1 MNDSMNGSKSKTSMA
16 YDDYGQGFPVLLIH
30 GHPFNRTM
38 WTPQVQSLRW
48 KYRTIVPDLR
58 GYGESAPS
66 PAIDAYTQERYAADL
81 VALLDDLG
89 VKQACV
95 VGLSMGGQIAMEFAR
110 AFPERTAALVL
121 AATFAESETPQGI
134 IERNRAAERIE
145 TEGIVPIGT
154 EMLPKLLGRKT
165 IKENPALALQIFTMI
180 CSTNPSGAAA
190 AIRGRAMRQDYRPSL
205 QSFLNPAMLVLG
217 TDDSYTSVANGKKL
231 QASMPDCRLEV
242 FQDIGHMPNLEAED
256 RFNECLHSF
265 LESIERMTPTNS

>member
-1 MNDSMNGSKSKTSMA
+1 MNGSKSKTSMA
-16 YDDYGQGFPVLLIH
+16 YDDYGQGFPVLFIH

-58 GYGESAPS
+58 GYGESAPL
-66 PAIDAYTQERYAADL
+66 PTDAYTQEMYAVDL
-81 VALLDDLG
+81 VALLDELE

-110 AFPERTAALVL
+110 AFPKRTAALVL
-121 AATFAESETPQGI
+121 AATFAESETPEGI
-134 IERNRAAERIE
+134 VERNRAAERIE

-154 EMLPKLLGRKT
+154 EMIPRLIGRKT
-165 IKENPALALQIFTMI
+165 IKNNPAIALQVFTMI

-190 AIRGRAMRQDYRPSL
+190 AVRGRAMRQDYKPSL
-205 QSFLNPAMLVLG
+205 QRFSKPAMLVVG
-217 TDDSYTSVANGKKL
+217 TDDSFTPVVNGKNL

-242 FQDIGHMPNLEAED
+242 FQNIGHMPNLEDED
-256 RFNECLHSF
+256 RFNQCLHSF
-265 LESIERMTPTNS
+265 LDSLEHTTPDQ

>member
-1 MNDSMNGSKSKTSMA
+1 MNDLNSKTSMA
-16 YDDYGQGFPVLLIH
+16 CDDHGQGFPVLFIH

-58 GYGESAPS
+58 GYGESAPL
-66 PAIDAYTQERYAADL
+66 PTDAYTQEMYAADL
-81 VALLDDLG
+81 AALLDDLG

-110 AFPERTAALVL
+110 AFPERTAGLVL
-121 AATFAESETPQGI
+121 AATFAEPETPQGVV
-134 IERNRAAERIE
+134 ERNRAAERIE

-154 EMLPKLLGRKT
+154 EMIPKLLGRKA

-180 CSTNPSGAAA
+180 CSTSPSGAAA
-190 AIRGRAMRQDYRPSL
+190 AVRGRALRQDYRPTL
-205 QSFLNPAMLVLG
+205 QRFLNPAMLVLG
-217 TDDSYTSVANGKKL
+217 TDDSFTSVANGKKL

-256 RFNECLHSF
+256 RFNQCLHSF
-265 LESIERMTPTNS
+265 LKSIERTTPAAT